1 LPVRVLIASEATT
14 ATATTATATAAS
26 SHYSHNISYANTYA
40 NNANTISVVNTN
52 SNTLLI
58 PSPKHKQ
65 QQQQQQQS
73 STSTSSS
80 KMRFS
85 RDLPSAMPRPQSQR
99 SSIPRWVV
107 LSGVALIV
115 MAFVLLLQTGDS
127 ATNNHKKDSLAEYGN
142 GNNMNDDTRNGN
154 DNNGNGHV
162 IPTVKYELMTNDVD
176 IAAAQTDRQV
186 QSTDQYIVMIDA
198 GQLLF
203 TCTIHS
209 FIRSFHF
216 I

>member
-58 PSPKHKQ
+58 PSPKHK
-65 QQQQQQQS
+65 QQQQQQS